1 MKLDVVHTFFTNSN
15 GGSSVPVFARLHHS
29 SFEPT
34 LLLMV
39 SFPVGLRQMPI
50 VFFFFFFLKRSDAD
64 SNESDGVH
72 SRWS

>member
-50 VFFFFFFLKRSDAD
+50 VM
-64 SNESDGVH
+64 NQTVCTPVGVEQAM
-72 SRWS
+72 